1 MPNAWMRFVIRAET
15 GAKFVSFS
23 ESVGADS
30 LTDAL
35 EALLQAWNEAAI
47 KESPDN
53 A

>member
-1 MPNAWMRFVIRAET
+1 MRFVIRAET

-23 ESVGADS
+23 DSIGADS

-35 EALLQAWNEAAI
+35 ESLLQAWVESAI
-47 KESPDN
+47 KEAPRD

>member
-1 MPNAWMRFVIRAET
+1 MRFVIRAET

-35 EALLQAWNEAAI
+35 EALLQAWNESVIGEAPGDA
-47 KESPDN
+47 
-53 A
+53 